1 MIEARARAGPRPVCF
16 RVVTRLAD
24 RVVVVT
30 GASSGIGRAIALRC
44 AREGARV
51 VAAGRREEALRQL
64 AAEAP
69 EGSVHV
75 HAADLVAD
83 GAPEAVVA
91 AAVSGLGRLDG
102 VVHAA
107 GTVRRGE
114 DLRATTD
121 DELRA
126 FVDENLL
133 ATLRLARA
141 ALAAMTA
148 AGRGSLVL
156 LGSQLA
162 HIGAPGYPSYTAVK
176 GGVTALA
183 RALAVDAGPSGVRVN
198 VLAPGVVRTP
208 LAYVDRPDF
217 DDQVDAIA
225 ARHPLRRIG
234 EPDDMGGPA
243 VFLLSDDS
251 AWMTGQTLIV
261 DGGYTVQ

>member
-1 MIEARARAGPRPVCF
+1 M
-16 RVVTRLAD
+16 
-24 RVVVVT
+24 VT

-44 AREGARV
+44 AREGAQV
-51 VAAGRREEALRQL
+51 VGVGRREDALREL

-69 EGSVHV
+69 PGSVHV
-75 HAADLVAD
+75 HAADLVAP
-83 GAPEAVVA
+83 GAPEAAIAVA
-91 AAVSGLGRLDG
+91 VERLGRLDG

-114 DLRATTD
+114 DIRETGD

-126 FVDENLL
+126 FLDANLGV
-133 ATLRLARA
+133 TMRIARA
-141 ALAAMTA
+141 ALRPMTA
-148 AGRGSLVL
+148 AAGGSLVL

-162 HIGAPGYPSYTAVK
+162 HVGAPGYASYTAAK
-176 GGVTALA
+176 GGVTALG
-183 RALAVDAGPSGVRVN
+183 RALAVDAGPHGVRVN
-198 VLAPGVVRTP
+198 VLAPGLVRTP

-217 DDQVDAIA
+217 DEQVDAIA

-234 EPDDMGGPA
+234 APEDMGGPA

>member
-1 MIEARARAGPRPVCF
+1 VS
-16 RVVTRLAD
+16 RLAD

-51 VAAGRREEALRQL
+51 VASGRREEALRAL

-69 EGSVHV
+69 DGAVHP
-75 HAADLVAD
+75 ADLAAP
-83 GAPEAVVA
+83 GAPEAAIA

-114 DLRATTD
+114 DLRATGD
-121 DELRA
+121 EELRA
-126 FVDENLL
+126 FLDENLGV
-133 ATLRLARA
+133 TLRIARA

-148 AGRGSLVL
+148 AGGGSLVL
-156 LGSQLA
+156 VGSQLA
-162 HIGAPGYPSYTAVK
+162 HIGAPGYPSYTAAK

-208 LAYVDRPDF
+208 LAYVNRPDF
-217 DDQVDAIA
+217 DDQVEAIA

-251 AWMTGQTLIV
+251 AWMTGQTVIV

>member
-1 MIEARARAGPRPVCF
+1 MAGAGGRATVCLLGMS
-16 RVVTRLAD
+16 RLKD

-44 AREGARV
+44 AREGAQV
-51 VAAGRREEALRQL
+51 VAGGRREDALREL
-64 AAEAP
+64 AGEAP
-69 EGSVHV
+69 AGSVHV
-75 HAADLVAD
+75 HAADLVSGD
-83 GAPEAVVA
+83 APEALVD

-102 VVHAA
+102 LVHAA

-114 DLRATTD
+114 DIRTAGD
-121 DELRA
+121 EELRA
-126 FVDENLL
+126 FLDENLGV
-133 ATLRLARA
+133 TLRVARA

-148 AGRGSLVL
+148 AGTGSLVL
-156 LGSQLA
+156 VGSQLA
-162 HIGAPGYPSYTAVK
+162 HVGAPGYPSYAAAK

-183 RALAVDAGPSGVRVN
+183 RALAVDAGPEGVRVN

-208 LAYVDRPDF
+208 LAYVNRPDF
-217 DDQVDAIA
+217 DDQVQAIA

-234 EPDDMGGPA
+234 DPKDMGGPA

>member
-1 MIEARARAGPRPVCF
+1 MS
-16 RVVTRLAD
+16 RLAD

-44 AREGARV
+44 TREGARV
-51 VAAGRREEALRQL
+51 VASGRREEALRAL

-69 EGSVHV
+69 DGAVHV
-75 HAADLVAD
+75 HAADLAAP
-83 GAPEAVVA
+83 GAPEATIA

-102 VVHAA
+102 VIHAA

-114 DLRATTD
+114 DLRATGD
-121 DELRA
+121 EELRA
-126 FVDENLL
+126 FLDENLGV
-133 ATLRLARA
+133 TLRIARA

-148 AGRGSLVL
+148 AGGGSLVL
-156 LGSQLA
+156 VGSQLA
-162 HIGAPGYPSYTAVK
+162 HIGAPGYPSYTAAK

-208 LAYVDRPDF
+208 LAYVNRPDF
-217 DDQVDAIA
+217 DDQVEAIA

-251 AWMTGQTLIV
+251 AWMTGQTVIV

>member
-1 MIEARARAGPRPVCF
+1 MLSLVSS
-16 RVVTRLAD
+16 LQD
-24 RVVVVT
+24 RVVLVT

-51 VAAGRREEALRQL
+51 VASGRRAEALREL

-69 EGSVHV
+69 EGSIHV
-75 HAADLVAD
+75 HPGDLAPA
-83 GAPEAVVA
+83 GAPEAAVD

-102 VVHAA
+102 VVHSA

-114 DLRATTD
+114 DLRTTGD

-126 FVDENLL
+126 FLDENLGV
-133 ATLRLARA
+133 TLRIARA
-141 ALAAMTA
+141 AVAALTA
-148 AGRGSLVL
+148 AGGGSIVLV
-156 LGSQLA
+156 GSQLA
-162 HIGAPGYPSYTAVK
+162 HVGAPGYPTYSAVK

-208 LAYVDRPDF
+208 LAYVNRPDF
-217 DDQVDAIA
+217 DDQVEAIA

-234 EPDDMGGPA
+234 EPDDMAGPA

-251 AWMTGQTLIV
+251 AWMTGQALIV

>member
-1 MIEARARAGPRPVCF
+1 ML
-16 RVVTRLAD
+16 RLQD
-24 RVVVVT
+24 RVVLVT

-51 VAAGRREEALRQL
+51 VAGGRREEALREL

-69 EGSVHV
+69 AGSIHA
-75 HAADLVAD
+75 HAADLTEP
-83 GAPEAVVA
+83 GAPEAA
-91 AAVSGLGRLDG
+91 IDAAVSGLGRLDG
-102 VVHAA
+102 VLHAA

-114 DLRATTD
+114 DIRSAGD

-126 FVDENLL
+126 FIDENLGV
-133 ATLRLARA
+133 TLRVARA

-148 AGRGSLVL
+148 AGGGSLVL
-156 LGSQLA
+156 VGSQLA
-162 HIGAPGYPSYTAVK
+162 HMGAVGYPSYTAAK

-183 RALAVDAGPSGVRVN
+183 RALAVDSGPSGVRVN

-208 LAYVDRPDF
+208 LAYVNRPDF
-217 DDQVDAIA
+217 DEQVGAIA

-234 EPDDMGGPA
+234 APDDMGGPA

-251 AWMTGQTLIV
+251 AWMTGQTLVV
-261 DGGYTVQ
+261 DGGYTAQ

>member
-1 MIEARARAGPRPVCF
+1 M
-16 RVVTRLAD
+16 
-24 RVVVVT
+24 VVT

-44 AREGARV
+44 AQEGARV
-51 VAAGRREEALRQL
+51 VASGRREEALREL

-69 EGSVHV
+69 DGSVHP
-75 HAADLVAD
+75 HPADLTGAD
-83 GAPEAVVA
+83 APEVLVD

-114 DLRATTD
+114 DIRVAGD
-121 DELRA
+121 EELRA
-126 FVDENLL
+126 FLDENLG
-133 ATLRLARA
+133 ATLRVARA

-156 LGSQLA
+156 VGSQLA
-162 HIGAPGYPSYTAVK
+162 HIGAPGYPSYTAAK
-176 GGVTALA
+176 GGVTALG
-183 RALAVDAGPSGVRVN
+183 RALAVDAGPAGVRVN

-208 LAYVDRPDF
+208 LAYVNRPDF
-217 DDQVDAIA
+217 DYQIDAIA

-234 EPDDMGGPA
+234 DPKDMGGPA

>member
-1 MIEARARAGPRPVCF
+1 M
-16 RVVTRLAD
+16 
-24 RVVVVT
+24 VVT

-51 VAAGRREEALRQL
+51 VASGRREEALREL
-64 AAEAP
+64 AE
-69 EGSVHV
+69 EGPDGGIHV
-75 HAADLVAD
+75 HAADLAAP
-83 GAPEAVVA
+83 GAPEAVID
-91 AAVSGLGRLDG
+91 AAVSGLGRLNG
-102 VVHAA
+102 VVHSA

-114 DLRATTD
+114 DLRATGD

-126 FVDENLL
+126 FLDENLGV
-133 ATLRLARA
+133 TLRIARA
-141 ALAAMTA
+141 ALTAMTG
-148 AGRGSLVL
+148 AGGGSLVL
-156 LGSQLA
+156 VGSQLA
-162 HIGAPGYPSYTAVK
+162 HIGAPGYPSYTAAK

-208 LAYVDRPDF
+208 LAYVNRPDF
-217 DDQVDAIA
+217 DDQVEAIA

-251 AWMTGQTLIV
+251 AWMTGQTVIV

>member
-1 MIEARARAGPRPVCF
+1 
-16 RVVTRLAD
+16 
-24 RVVVVT
+24 VVVT

-44 AREGARV
+44 ACEGAHV
-51 VAAGRREEALRQL
+51 LASGRREDALREL

-69 EGSVHV
+69 AGRVSV
-75 HAADLVAD
+75 HAADLTAP
-83 GAPEAVVA
+83 GAPEAVIA
-91 AAVSGLGRLDG
+91 AAVSARGRLDG

-114 DLRATTD
+114 DIRTTGD

-126 FVDENLL
+126 FLEENLGV
-133 ATLRLARA
+133 TLRMARA

-148 AGRGSLVL
+148 AGGGSLVL
-156 LGSQLA
+156 VGSQLA
-162 HIGAPGYPSYTAVK
+162 HIGAAGYPAYTAAK

-208 LAYVDRPDF
+208 LAYVNRPDF
-217 DDQVDAIA
+217 DDQIGAIA

-234 EPDDMGGPA
+234 APEDMAGPA

-251 AWMTGQTLIV
+251 AWMTGQAVIV

>member
-1 MIEARARAGPRPVCF
+1 VS
-16 RVVTRLAD
+16 RLAD

-51 VAAGRREEALRQL
+51 VASGRREEALRAL

-69 EGSVHV
+69 DGAVHV
-75 HAADLVAD
+75 HAADLAAP
-83 GAPEAVVA
+83 GAPEAAIA

-114 DLRATTD
+114 DLRATGD
-121 DELRA
+121 EELRA
-126 FVDENLL
+126 FLDENLGV
-133 ATLRLARA
+133 TLRIARA

-148 AGRGSLVL
+148 AGGGSLVL
-156 LGSQLA
+156 VGSQLA
-162 HIGAPGYPSYTAVK
+162 HIGAPGYPSYTAAK

-208 LAYVDRPDF
+208 LAYVNRPDF
-217 DDQVDAIA
+217 DDQVEAIA

-251 AWMTGQTLIV
+251 AWMTGQTVIV